1 MKKARISGRIRR
13 FPGSLP
19 TDMHYEVTRLFSSP
33 QGYLVEVGVPKRQ
46 PGAPEPLRE
55 WLWVTDR
62 SVTSLRLL
70 HTDED
75 LRGVRG
81 FREARL
87 QLDGPQ
93 AQLAW
98 PNGEQLTL
106 AASSMRALPAEQRQL
121 IHNHLS

>member
-1 MKKARISGRIRR
+1 MKNARISGRVRR
-13 FPGSLP
+13 VPSSLP
-19 TDMHYEVTRLFSSP
+19 TEMHYEVTRLFSSP
-33 QGYLVEVGVPKRQ
+33 LGYLVEVGLPRRQ
-46 PGAPEPLRE
+46 PDAPELLRE
-55 WLWVTDR
+55 WLWVTDQ

-87 QLDGPQ
+87 QLDDTH
-93 AQLAW
+93 AQLTW
-98 PNGEQLTL
+98 PNGDQFTL
-106 AASSMRALPAEQRQL
+106 AANRKLALPAKQRQL

>member
-13 FPGSLP
+13 FPGSSP

-33 QGYLVEVGVPKRQ
+33 QGYLVEVGVPRRQ
-46 PGAPEPLRE
+46 PGPPEPLRE
-55 WLWVTDR
+55 WLWVTHQ

-70 HTDED
+70 HIDDD

-87 QLDGPQ
+87 RLDGAN

-98 PNGEQLTL
+98 PNGDQLTL
-106 AASSMRALPAEQRQL
+106 AASSMKTLPAEQRQL